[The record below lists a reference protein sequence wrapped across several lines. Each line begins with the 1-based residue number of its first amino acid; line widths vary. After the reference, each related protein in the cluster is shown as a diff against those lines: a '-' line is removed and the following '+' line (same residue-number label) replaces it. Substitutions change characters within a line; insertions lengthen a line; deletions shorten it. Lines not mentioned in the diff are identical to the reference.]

1 MKKLTLILLLLTGT
15 VCAQT
20 NDSIKISNKPYQ
32 FQVGLNVVSFVR
44 QFVNFSGTPNNT
56 VTSPYTVS
64 LKAFRYLPG
73 PNALIGIRIGTGY
86 VNNNNSDETST
97 NQNST
102 FTETLDLRL
111 GIEYQT
117 LITKRWTAYIGFDY
131 ISQKSVNNTTSRFA
145 SGPFQQEFV
154 TSNNRSTSMDG
165 GGLVLGMQFNLNKHL
180 ALSTEAS
187 YYYSDS
193 WTMTTNYSSNS
204 SNNLPPS
211 NAKTKGA
218 ALTLPNLLN
227 FIVVF

>member
-1 MKKLTLILLLLTGT
+1 MKKLTLILLLFTGT

-20 NDSIKISNKPYQ
+20 NDTIITSNKPYQ

-56 VTSPYTVS
+56 VTSPYAIS
-64 LKAFRYLPG
+64 LKAFKHLPSQNG
-73 PNALIGIRIGTGY
+73 LIGIRIGTGY
-86 VNNNNSDETST
+86 VNNNNTDESST

-102 FTETLDLRL
+102 FSETLDLRL

-117 LITKRWTAYIGFDY
+117 LITKRWIGYIGFDY
-131 ISQKSVNNTTSRFA
+131 ISQKSVNNTVSRFPNG
-145 SGPFQQEFV
+145 SQGDIV
-154 TSNNRSTSMDG
+154 TSNNRSTVMDG

-180 ALSTEAS
+180 ALATEAS

-204 SNNLPPS
+204 NNNLPPS
-211 NAKTKGA
+211 NTKTKGA
-218 ALTLPNLLN
+218 ALILPNLLN